1 MQRTALLAFGL
12 AASLFATTARAA
24 PVLIAQAGKPAAQTT
39 GTKGDLY
46 ATFETS
52 AGKIGVK
59 LLPQEAPKGVENFV
73 GLATGKKEWTDP
85 RNGQKSTKPLYDGTI
100 FHRVIPGFM
109 IQGGGY
115 VDYLGKKRTEAPIPN
130 EADRALAAGLKNK
143 RGTVAMART
152 PDPHSAAAEF
162 FINVVDN
169 PALDFRGKTSD
180 KAWGYCVFGRV
191 VQGMEVVDR
200 IKAVKTSNKRSDFLN
215 LPVQP
220 VLIKDAVQVP

>member
-1 MQRTALLAFGL
+1 MRPLIAVLLSVVMT
-12 AASLFATTARAA
+12 SLGAA
-24 PVLIAQAGKPAAQTT
+24 PKP
-39 GTKGDLY
+39 K
-46 ATFETS
+46 
-52 AGKIGVK
+52 VK
-59 LLPQEAPKGVENFV
+59 LTTSLGVIVMELEPEAAPKTVENFLKYV
-73 GLATGKKEWTDP
+73 KK
-85 RNGQKSTKPLYDGTI
+85 GQYKGTI

-115 VDYLGKKRTEAPIPN
+115 VDYLGKKRTDASIPN

-169 PALDFRGKTSD
+169 PALDFKGKAND
-180 KAWGYCVFGRV
+180 KTWGYCVFGKV
-191 VQGMEVVDR
+191 IQGMDVVDR

-215 LPVQP
+215 LPVKP
-220 VLIKDAVQVP
+220 VIITDATQLQ

>member
-1 MQRTALLAFGL
+1 MLGFPPEILMRPLVAALLFIAALDLG
-12 AASLFATTARAA
+12 AAS
-24 PVLIAQAGKPAAQTT
+24 KP
-39 GTKGDLY
+39 K
-46 ATFETS
+46 
-52 AGKIGVK
+52 VK
-59 LLPQEAPKGVENFV
+59 LTTSLGAIVMELEPDVAPKTVENFLKYV
-73 GLATGKKEWTDP
+73 KK
-85 RNGQKSTKPLYDGTI
+85 GQYKGTI

-115 VDYLGKKRTEAPIPN
+115 VDYLGKKRTDASIPN
-130 EADRALAAGLKNK
+130 EADRSAAAGLKNK

-169 PALDFRGKTSD
+169 PALDFKGKSND
-180 KAWGYCVFGRV
+180 KTWGYCVFGKV

-215 LPVQP
+215 LPVKP
-220 VLIKDAVQVP
+220 VLITDAVQLP

>member
-1 MQRTALLAFGL
+1 MRPLIALLL
-12 AASLFATTARAA
+12 SMAALSLGAGPKPQVKLTTSMGAIVLELEPEAA
-24 PVLIAQAGKPAAQTT
+24 PKT
-39 GTKGDLY
+39 
-46 ATFETS
+46 
-52 AGKIGVK
+52 
-59 LLPQEAPKGVENFV
+59 VENFLKYV
-73 GLATGKKEWTDP
+73 KK
-85 RNGQKSTKPLYDGTI
+85 GQYKGTI

-115 VDYLGKKRTEAPIPN
+115 VDYLGKKRTESSIPN
-130 EADRALAAGLKNK
+130 EADRALAAGFKNK

-169 PALDFRGKTSD
+169 PALDFKGKTSD

-191 VQGMEVVDR
+191 VKGMEVVDR

-215 LPVQP
+215 LPVKP
-220 VLIKDAVQVP
+220 VLITDAVQIQ

>member
-1 MQRTALLAFGL
+1 VTKATI
-12 AASLFATTARAA
+12 ATTAGDI
-24 PVLIAQAGKPAAQTT
+24 VVEIADA
-39 GTKGDLY
+39 D
-46 ATFETS
+46 
-52 AGKIGVK
+52 
-59 LLPQEAPKGVENFV
+59 APKAAANFLK
-73 GLATGKKEWTDP
+73 LAREGF
-85 RNGQKSTKPLYDGTI
+85 YDGVI

-115 VDYLGKKRTEAPIPN
+115 VDYLGKKRTDGSIPN

-169 PALDFRGKTSD
+169 PALDFKSKANDKT
-180 KAWGYCVFGRV
+180 WGYCVFGRV
-191 VQGMEVVDR
+191 VKGMDVVDR

-215 LPVQP
+215 LPVKA
-220 VLIKDAVQVP
+220 VLIKEAVQIQ

>member
-1 MQRTALLAFGL
+1 MRRPLIALAL
-12 AASLFATTARAA
+12 SLVALCLQAKPQVKLTTTLGTIVMELEPDAA
-24 PVLIAQAGKPAAQTT
+24 PKT
-39 GTKGDLY
+39 
-46 ATFETS
+46 
-52 AGKIGVK
+52 
-59 LLPQEAPKGVENFV
+59 VENFLRYV
-73 GLATGKKEWTDP
+73 KK
-85 RNGQKSTKPLYDGTI
+85 GQYKGTI

-115 VDYLGKKRTEAPIPN
+115 VDYLGKKRTDAPIPN

-169 PALDFRGKTSD
+169 PALDFKGKAND
-180 KAWGYCVFGRV
+180 KTWGYCVFGKV
-191 VQGMEVVDR
+191 IKGMDVVDR

-215 LPVQP
+215 LPVQAI
-220 VLIKDAVQVP
+220 VITDAAQVQ